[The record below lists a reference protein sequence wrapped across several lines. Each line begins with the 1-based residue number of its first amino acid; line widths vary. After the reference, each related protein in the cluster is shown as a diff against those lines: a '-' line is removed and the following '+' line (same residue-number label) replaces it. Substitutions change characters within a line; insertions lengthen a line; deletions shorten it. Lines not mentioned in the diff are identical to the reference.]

1 MLLAF
6 RDQTGKVRYVMSGD
20 VSLDNQSSLR
30 AIIAME
36 TKLVPQSAIVAVID
50 GGKEDDQ

>member
-6 RDQTGKVRYVMSGD
+6 RDQTGEVRYVESGE

-30 AIIAME
+30 AVIAME
-36 TKLVPQSAIVAVID
+36 TKLVPQSAIVAIIQGSNKND
-50 GGKEDDQ
+50 